1 MTKMSLYYLFFI
13 LPITLIIIWN
23 IIIPKAAEDIGFDLP
38 MGIKIAFLVFPWNV
52 DITLT
57 LIINNIINVCI
68 VIFAIIFRL
77 IIVDNLRDNT
87 VILVVYEL
95 INLTIM
101 FILLWKYGTKK
112 RVPDVTIKD
121 LVSLKKV
128 EGIYTSEYEEYSC
141 KYEYLFNRN
150 MTPNKVFIILPDSL
164 FTTTI
169 DGDLKAS
176 PCAKDKTEMYNVGAY
191 KGLAEDIALAG
202 YGVLKMERFSPY
214 VLEEVNIKCLSNM
227 FHEILFKVKAPNNI
241 VLFFHGD
248 NNRLIFEMCKI
259 FQTASIISACNS
271 QNDLEE
277 NYFDKIKKLTNEHKV
292 LFIEAKYNPR
302 IKTKYKKKLAQLKAL
317 NAEYCYFEKMDFTL
331 REMDSNHLNGGV
343 TVFGRKLGQGCLK
356 DVYKPLTNE
365 IVRFMR
371 RV

>member
-1 MTKMSLYYLFFI
+1 MSLYYLFFI

-23 IIIPKAAEDIGFDLP
+23 IIIPKSAEDIGFDLP

-112 RVPDVTIKD
+112 RVSDVTIKD
-121 LVSLKKV
+121 LFSLKKI
-128 EGIYTSEYEEYSC
+128 EGIYISANEEYSC

-150 MTPNKVFIILPDSL
+150 MTPTKVFIILPDSL

-176 PCAKDKTEMYNVGAY
+176 PCAKDKTEIYNVGAY
-191 KGLAEDIALAG
+191 KGLAENIALAG
-202 YGVLKMERFSPY
+202 YGVLKMERLSPY
-214 VLEEVNIKCLSNM
+214 VLEEVNIKYLSDT
-227 FHEILFKVKAPNNI
+227 FKEILFRVKAPNNI

-248 NNRLIFEMCKI
+248 NNGLIFEMCKI
-259 FQTASIISACNS
+259 FQTATIISACNC
-271 QNDLEE
+271 QIALEE
-277 NYFDKIKKLTNEHKV
+277 NYFDKIKKLTDEHKV

-302 IKTKYKKKLAQLKAL
+302 IKAKYKKKVVLLKSL

-331 REMDSNHLNGGV
+331 RERDSNQLNGGV
-343 TVFGRKLGQGCLK
+343 TIFGREIGQGCLK

-365 IVRFMR
+365 IVGFMG